1 MQDANCPQLFRFQQC
16 QSTRLHAIWRHAAI
30 VLSLTF
36 SLPCGAQSSSAA
48 TTSNDADTKAA
59 LQELQSEIHELKS
72 MVVQLQQ
79 ETVSS
84 RAEIGRLRE
93 ELAVERSSNGS
104 NATVDEQSPAYTSA
118 QLEQRVD
125 QLEEDQQLL
134 SSKLDTQ
141 YQTKVESAS
150 KYRIRLSGIVL
161 FNLFGNSGSV
171 DNQDV
176 PTSAMPPSTM
186 TSSGSVGGTLRQS
199 IIGLEAFGP
208 DFLGAR
214 TSANLNFDFGGGF
227 PAVYNGVDSGLVR
240 LRTAAVRLDWKD
252 TSIIAGQDQLFL
264 SPLAPT
270 SFASLIVPPLS
281 YAGNLWAWTPQL
293 RVEHRFEMSEG
304 SYVTLQGGILDPLTG
319 QPPNN
324 TDGTDYTY
332 YRTPGAGEQ
341 SRQPAWAARVAYS
354 HSMFGQEFTIGAGGY
369 YSRQN
374 WGYGGTVNGWA
385 GTMDA
390 NLPLGEMFTLSAE
403 FYRGAA
409 IGGIGGALGRSVTY
423 SLPLSNPNTYVN
435 PVNDVGGWAQLKYRA
450 TTKLE
455 FNGAFGQDSPFAAD
469 VRHFGDQSLSYAP
482 AYFTANRS
490 VFGNVIYRPRSDLLF
505 AAEYRRLRSFTIY
518 DDSYEA
524 GQVNLSMGVLF

>member
-1 MQDANCPQLFRFQQC
+1 MQDANCLRLFRFHDRR
-16 QSTRLHAIWRHAAI
+16 SVPFISRHAAI
-30 VLSLTF
+30 AVLLTF
-36 SLPCGAQSSSAA
+36 SLPCAAQSSSVAA
-48 TTSNDADTKAA
+48 AANDGDTKAA
-59 LQELQSEIHELKS
+59 LQELQSEIHELKG

-93 ELAVERSSNGS
+93 ELAVERGGNAS
-104 NATVDEQSPAYTSA
+104 NATVDEQSPAYDAA
-118 QLEQRVD
+118 QLQQRVD
-125 QLEEDQQLL
+125 QLEEGQQLL

-176 PTSAMPPSTM
+176 PTWAMPPSTM

-214 TSANLNFDFGGGF
+214 TSANVNFDFGGGF
-227 PAVYNGVDSGLVR
+227 PAVYNGVDSGLAR

-293 RVEHRFEMSEG
+293 RVEHRFALSED
-304 SYVTLQGGILDPLTG
+304 SKLTLQGGILDPLTG
-319 QPPNN
+319 QPP
-324 TDGTDYTY
+324 DDMDYAY
-332 YRTPGAGEQ
+332 YRTPDAGEQ

-354 HSMFGQEFTIGAGGY
+354 RSVFGQEFTIGAGGY

-390 NLPLGEMFTLSAE
+390 NLPLGKMFTLSGE

-423 SLPLSNPNTYVN
+423 SLPLTNPDTYVN
-435 PVNDVGGWAQLKYRA
+435 PVNNVGGWAQLKYRA
-450 TTKLE
+450 TSKLE

-469 VRHFGDQSLSYAP
+469 VRYFGEQSSSYAP
-482 AYFTANRS
+482 AYLTANRS
-490 VFGNVIYRPRSDLLF
+490 AFGNIIYRPRSDLLF
-505 AAEYRRLRSFTIY
+505 AAEYRRLRTFTIY
-518 DDSYEA
+518 DSSYEA
-524 GQVNLSMGVLF
+524 GQVNMSMGVLF